1 MRKILTLFL
10 ILTVWMGCDT
20 VEEAELLP
28 VGGVI
33 QLRPQE
39 GMENGPAGRASV
51 RTKAETEPLRYIFE
65 AWTRSAQSRLVAR
78 KEVTGTL
85 TEVAPLE
92 ISLVPG
98 IYDFLFWA
106 DYGAGYYSAGNLRAV
121 KVVESSYTPGK
132 LRDAF
137 AAAKTVVRWE
147 TGTSLSVTLK
157 RPLAKLEVCNKDKD
171 FTAGKFVSFAYTN
184 VPMQY
189 DVLTG
194 QTSVLKNLTVGLG
207 HTSASSNLAGDD
219 FLFVPANELLEVK
232 MTVGDVTKSIADLEL
247 RVNHITTVTAKFE

>member
-1 MRKILTLFL
+1 MKKILTLFL

-20 VEEAELLP
+20 AEEAELLP

-33 QLRPQE
+33 QFRPQE
-39 GMENGPAGRASV
+39 EMENEPAGKASV
-51 RTKAETEPLRYIFE
+51 RTKAGTEQLRYIFE
-65 AWTRSAQSRLVAR
+65 AWTRDAQPRLVAR
-78 KEVTGTL
+78 KEVTGSITG
-85 TEVAPLE
+85 VAPLE

-106 DYGAGYYSAGNLRAV
+106 DYGADYYSVGNLREV
-121 KVVESSYTPGK
+121 KVEESSYTSGK

-137 AAAKTVVRWE
+137 AAAETAVCWE

-157 RPLAKLEVCNKDKD
+157 RPLAKLKVCNKDKD
-171 FTAGKFVSFAYTN
+171 FTVGKSVSFVYTN
-184 VPMQY
+184 VPTQY

-194 QTSVLKNLTVGLG
+194 QVSAPKDLTVGLG
-207 HTSASSNLAGDD
+207 VTSASSRLAGED
-219 FLFVPANELLEVK
+219 FLFVPADELLEAK

-247 RVNHITTVTAKFE
+247 KVNYTTTVIAKFE

>member
-1 MRKILTLFL
+1 MKKILTLFL

-20 VEEAELLP
+20 AEEAELLP

-39 GMENGPAGRASV
+39 GMENEPAGKASV
-51 RTKAETEPLRYIFE
+51 RTKAGMEQLRYLFE
-65 AWTRSAQSRLVAR
+65 AWTRDEQPRLVAR
-78 KEVTGTL
+78 KEVTGSI

-106 DYGAGYYSAGNLRAV
+106 DYGAGYYSVGNLREV
-121 KVVESSYTPGK
+121 KVEESSYTSGK

-137 AAAKTVVRWE
+137 AAAETAVHWE

-171 FTAGKFVSFAYTN
+171 FSAEKPVLFAYTN
-184 VPMQY
+184 VPTQY

-194 QTSVLKNLTVGLG
+194 QTSVLKKLTVNLG
-207 HTSASSNLAGDD
+207 YTSASLKLAGED
-219 FLFVPANELLEVK
+219 FIFVPAVEPLGVD
-232 MTVGDVTKSIADLEL
+232 MTVGTITKSIADLEL
-247 RVNHITTVTAKFE
+247 KVNYKTIVTAAFE